1 MLIAKLVVL
10 VSNNIWYD
18 TQSTASQLTNNVAA
32 YRNKQANTTLVRE
45 QCVNLCLLCEGS
57 KPNKQ

>member
-1 MLIAKLVVL
+1 MYGIVMRR
-10 VSNNIWYD
+10 IWYD

-32 YRNKQANTTLVRE
+32 YGNKQANTTLVRE
-45 QCVNLCLLCEGS
+45 QCVYLCFLCEGS